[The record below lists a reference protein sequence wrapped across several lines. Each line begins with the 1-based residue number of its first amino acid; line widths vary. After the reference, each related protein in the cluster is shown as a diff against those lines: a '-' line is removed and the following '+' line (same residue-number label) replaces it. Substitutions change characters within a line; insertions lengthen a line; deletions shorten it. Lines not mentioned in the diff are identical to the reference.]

1 MVKVTFKYCDK
12 YTHGGWNTQSG
23 IYKSVQ
29 DCIQWNGLGKDCEY
43 AIVSVEH
50 VDEKKR
56 ED

>member
-1 MVKVTFKYCDK
+1 MVQVTFKYCDK
-12 YTHGGWNTQSG
+12 YTRGGWNTQSG